1 MPLVLHLPPGLA
13 AGRQTPARRL
23 QAAVSAWIAQLRLD
37 ACALRDEV
45 RLAEMDA
52 RLLADVGL
60 TREDVAR
67 GALRQLRGR

>member
-13 AGRQTPARRL
+13 AARPTPARRL
-23 QAAVSAWIAQLRLD
+23 LTTASAWLAQLRLD
-37 ACALRDEV
+37 VRALRDEA

-60 TREDVAR
+60 TRLSA
-67 GALRQLRGR
+67 